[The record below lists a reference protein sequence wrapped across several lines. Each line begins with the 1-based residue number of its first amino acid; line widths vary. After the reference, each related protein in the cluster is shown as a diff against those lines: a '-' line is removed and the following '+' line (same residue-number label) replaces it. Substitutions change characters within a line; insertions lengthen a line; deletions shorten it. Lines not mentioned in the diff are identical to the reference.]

1 MDERYTEERREV
13 TGVAAGGVSAVS
25 WAAVLAGA
33 VAAAAVS
40 LLLFSLANGLDLA
53 VLSNRSAAPLA
64 SLGASAA
71 IALIVTQW
79 FSAGLGGYITGRLRT
94 RWVGT
99 HTHEVFFRDTA
110 HGFLTWS
117 VVTVF
122 MASGL
127 VPVGSGYAR
136 SSVAARA
143 PAALA
148 GSVSAP
154 GAGEAQGTSRGE
166 LLVRLTPA
174 GSLGTGHAPERAAVL
189 DGDTASQRAAR
200 VTGQLLLPEAPADT
214 QDADMQDADM
224 TFLARLAPAPG
235 TREARQAAAWPGGNA
250 ERQDAALSIFTALSM
265 LIGAFI
271 ASVSAALGGGLRD
284 RHP

>member
-1 MDERYTEERREV
+1 MDERYTEERRDLAEEASS
-13 TGVAAGGVSAVS
+13 GISAVS

-40 LLLFSLANGLDLA
+40 LLLFSLVSGLNLA
-53 VLSNRSAAPLA
+53 ALSANRSATLG
-64 SLGASAA
+64 SLGASTA

-79 FSAGLGGYITGRLRT
+79 ISAGLGGYITGRLPT

-122 MASGL
+122 MASGF
-127 VPVGSGYAR
+127 VPGASPYGRA
-136 SSVAARA
+136 SVAVRA
-143 PAALA
+143 PASAA

-154 GAGEAQGTSRGE
+154 DAGGAQGASATSRGQ
-166 LLVRLTPA
+166 LLLRLTPT
-174 GSLGTGHAPERAAVL
+174 GSLGTGLAPGRAAL
-189 DGDTASQRAAR
+189 LQGDTASERAAR
-200 VTGQLLLPEAPADT
+200 VTGKLLLPEAPT
-214 QDADMQDADM
+214 NTRDADM
-224 TFLARLAPAPG
+224 TFLAQLAPAPA
-235 TREARQAAAWPGGNA
+235 TREARQTAAWQGGNI
-250 ERQDAALSIFTALSM
+250 EREDAGLSIFTALAM

-271 ASVSAALGGGLRD
+271 ASVSAALGGHLRD

>member
-1 MDERYTEERREV
+1 MDERYTEERRAEERRDLAEG
-13 TGVAAGGVSAVS
+13 TASGISAVS

-40 LLLFSLANGLDLA
+40 LLLFSLATGLNLA
-53 VLSNRSAAPLA
+53 ALSANRSAPLG
-64 SLGASAA
+64 SLGASTV

-79 FSAGLGGYITGRLRT
+79 ISAGLGGYITGRLRT

-122 MASGL
+122 MASGF
-127 VPVGSGYAR
+127 VPGASPYGRA
-136 SSVAARA
+136 SVAVRA
-143 PAALA
+143 PAPAA

-154 GAGEAQGTSRGE
+154 DAGGAQGASATSRGE
-166 LLVRLTPA
+166 LLLRLTP
-174 GSLGTGHAPERAAVL
+174 GRAAVL
-189 DGDTASQRAAR
+189 EGDTASERAAR
-200 VTGQLLLPEAPADT
+200 VSGKMLLPEAPALT
-214 QDADMQDADM
+214 RDADM
-224 TFLARLAPAPG
+224 TFLAQLAPAPG
-235 TREARQAAAWPGGNA
+235 PLEARQAAAWQGGNT
-250 ERQDAALSIFTALSM
+250 EREDAALSIFTALAM

-271 ASVSAALGGGLRD
+271 ASVSAALGGHLRD